1 MTRKSRCHFYS
12 PNQGAGETGNSSGAE
27 FGIPSSPFIERK
39 HSMHV
44 RVSTDDITTARP
56 FRIYV
61 QHEYGVNYIDV
72 EP

>member
-1 MTRKSRCHFYS
+1 
-12 PNQGAGETGNSSGAE
+12 
-27 FGIPSSPFIERK
+27 
-39 HSMHV
+39 MHV